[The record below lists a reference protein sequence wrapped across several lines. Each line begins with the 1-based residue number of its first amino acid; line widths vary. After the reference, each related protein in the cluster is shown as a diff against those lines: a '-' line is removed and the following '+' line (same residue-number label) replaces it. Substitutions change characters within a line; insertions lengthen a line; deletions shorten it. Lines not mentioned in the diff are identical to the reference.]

1 MPALPLPPGY
11 TARPPGRN
19 DVPAVAALIA
29 ACERD
34 ETGKSNMTTEELLAN
49 WQGLD
54 LADEAVLVVSDDGTI
69 VASAD
74 VLNRLCVNV
83 SVYGF
88 VHLEHRG
95 QSLGRWLVE
104 WGEAWTRDRMERAP
118 AEARVVV
125 QHFVNAVN
133 EPARRL
139 LEEIG
144 YAAVRGTY
152 TMTIELAGPPPPPAW
167 PNGIRVRTF
176 VPGQDERA
184 AFEAHEEAFADTWG
198 RPPGTF
204 AKFTAPIGEE
214 GFDPTLWFLVEEVPE
229 LVGQVQCR
237 SFGGR
242 GWISGMG
249 VRRPWRRRGIALA
262 LLRHAF
268 TEFWRRGVR
277 EVGLS
282 VDAESLTGAPRL
294 YLGAG
299 MRVDQHYLLYQKELR
314 PGVDLSTHAASTP

>member
-1 MPALPLPPGY
+1 MPTLPLPRGY
-11 TARPPGRN
+11 TARPPSC
-19 DVPAVAALIA
+19 DDAPAVAALIA
-29 ACERD
+29 ACERAD
-34 ETGKSNMTTEELLAN
+34 TGASRMTTEELLGD
-49 WQGLD
+49 WRGLD
-54 LADEAVLVVSDDGTI
+54 LADEAVLVVSDDGSI

-74 VLNRLCVNV
+74 VLNRVYVNV

-88 VHLEHRG
+88 VHPEHRG
-95 QSLGRWLVE
+95 RGLGRWLVE

-139 LEEIG
+139 LEEMG

-152 TMTIELAGPPPPPAW
+152 TMTIELYGPPPAPVW
-167 PNGIRVRTF
+167 PDGVRVRTF
-176 VPGQDERA
+176 APGQDERA
-184 AFEAHEEAFADTWG
+184 AFAAREEAFADTWG

-204 AKFTAPIGEE
+204 EDFSAGIGGE
-214 GFDPTLWFLVEEVPE
+214 GCDPTLWFLVEEGTE

-237 SFGGR
+237 SFGER

-262 LLRHAF
+262 LLHHAF
-268 TEFWRRGVR
+268 AELARRGVR

-294 YLGAG
+294 YLRAG

-314 PGVDLSTHAASTP
+314 PGVDLSSHAASM